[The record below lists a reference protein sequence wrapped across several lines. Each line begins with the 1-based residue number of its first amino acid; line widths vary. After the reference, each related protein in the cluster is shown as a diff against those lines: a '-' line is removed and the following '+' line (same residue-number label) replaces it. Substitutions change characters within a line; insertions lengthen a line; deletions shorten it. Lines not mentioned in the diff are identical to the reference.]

1 MQGPIC
7 CGISILRN
15 FWQNVPDFGTLS
27 FFIIFQTTFCSLFS
41 GQPPTSSYSYPA
53 AVTVTSANMYAINPS
68 STTMA
73 PNSTTVVSNHPSYLG
88 KINIQQ
94 KFEW

>member
-1 MQGPIC
+1 MC
-7 CGISILRN
+7 LLL
-15 FWQNVPDFGTLS
+15 F
-27 FFIIFQTTFCSLFS
+27 FS

-88 KINIQQ
+88 KVNNTYKINEKNQMDLNNKSPKLGSLKNKAKQ
-94 KFEW
+94 

>member
-7 CGISILRN
+7 SGISILRN

-27 FFIIFQTTFCSLFS
+27 FFIIFFS